1 MELKRTSV
9 LKKKDKLVRKLKAI
23 FGEGTTKG
31 DKDDDEQEDGEEAEQ
46 DQGPLAL
53 TQGMREDIEK
63 ESVKEEQANEEPTE
77 AHPKKRKVRN
87 KLDAKP
93 KKATKPSL
101 AKPTTRGSTRVIT
114 QKAKE

>member
-1 MELKRTSV
+1 MELKTTSV
-9 LKKKDKLVRKLKAI
+9 LKKDKLVKKLKAI

-31 DKDDDEQEDGEEAEQ
+31 DEDDDEEEDGEEVEQ

-53 TQGMREDIEK
+53 TQGIQEYIEK
-63 ESVKEEQANEEPTE
+63 ESVKEEQANEEPTKP
-77 AHPKKRKVRN
+77 HPKKRKVRK